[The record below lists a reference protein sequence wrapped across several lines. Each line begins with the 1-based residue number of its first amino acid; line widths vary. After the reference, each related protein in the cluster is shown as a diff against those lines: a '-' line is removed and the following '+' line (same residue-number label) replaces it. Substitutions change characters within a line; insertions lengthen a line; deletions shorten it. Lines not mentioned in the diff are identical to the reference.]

1 MPGALSLSGRIE
13 QSFLRR
19 LEALPEDTRGL
30 LLVAAAEP
38 TGDPA
43 LLWRATQRLAIDAPA
58 LEPAESAGL
67 IDIDGRV
74 RTVDFVFE
82 SHRNRFLKLN
92 TAQFKLE
99 RKAPKSK
106 HKFKGL

>member
-1 MPGALSLSGRIE
+1 VTYNPIEPVRLWTARGRNRVENI
-13 QSFLRR
+13 S
-19 LEALPEDTRGL
+19 
-30 LLVAAAEP
+30 
-38 TGDPA
+38 
-43 LLWRATQRLAIDAPA
+43 
-58 LEPAESAGL
+58 
-67 IDIDGRV
+67 DIDGRV